1 MKQNMNRGVLMKII
15 DGGIE
20 REMTSE
26 EEKLCIEIQSFLEE
40 QDKTEK
46 IRQLKQELSDTDYKV
61 IKSYEYF
68 LAGKEL
74 PYDID
79 ELHKERQTM
88 RDEIESLESEV

>member
-1 MKQNMNRGVLMKII
+1 MKVI

-20 REMTSE
+20 RDMTQE
-26 EEKLCIEIQSFLEE
+26 EFNIYEHNKKLLAERSKK
-40 QDKTEK
+40 DK
-46 IRQLKQELSDTDYKV
+46 INGLKQQLTNTDYKV

-68 LAGKEL
+68 LAGKDL